1 MQNPLHYTSK
11 EDIRAR
17 LLQSAT
23 DFWGIRS
30 AADLDP
36 MVRLL
41 IEALSGELYN
51 LANDLRNTE
60 NRLLNKL
67 AALLTPDMLTT
78 PLPAHALVQ
87 AMPADA
93 TELLADHKHF
103 VYAPRKQAGTDRSQE
118 VFFTPAVPVQL
129 YDARVLYIATGNRL
143 YQYDAQRGKVLLA
156 MAAGRYLPQ
165 QSLWIGLR
173 PHPGITQMERFTL
186 YFNWPHFAFDHEWY
200 KLLALCEGSI
210 NGQPTP
216 LESGFP
222 YDPES
227 IQPANSVLNKTL
239 AFDTM
244 PVIIRDVLEYYHD
257 HYLSFS
263 IRPQEQEQQAY
274 PAVFE
279 NVFNAQELGK
289 LQEPVI
295 WLQLTFPAAI
305 QQPLLD
311 NIEVY
316 TNAFPVVNRRLH
328 KVKHRFK
335 GIGNIIPVKPEAH
348 EFFLSVQ
355 QLTDSHGKHYHPIS
369 YNENETQGQDAY
381 SVRHGGAERFDS
393 RNAREL
399 INYLFELVRDES
411 AAFSAYGYDFLT
423 DVLQNLQ
430 QNIALVEQKS
440 RHSLTDMTESTRY
453 VIVRPQH
460 PVEVMYLDYWT
471 TQSEAAHQLRS
482 GSPLMQFE
490 GAGLRAES
498 LHLLTKPSGGRKAAE
513 QDNLLQAYKYALMT
527 RDRIVTE
534 DDIRNFCL
542 YELGQRAAGITIK
555 RGVMA
560 SPHPSEGL
568 KKTTDIYIA
577 QAPNHIYS
585 SEEWELTHRQ
595 LLQKLKTRS
604 STLTHYRLILQ
615 AAG

>member
-1 MQNPLHYTSK
+1 MQYPLHYTSK

-17 LLQSAT
+17 LLQSAA

-51 LANDLRNTE
+51 LVNDLRNTE

-78 PLPAHALVQ
+78 PLPAHALAQ
-87 AMPADA
+87 AFPADA
-93 TELLADHKHF
+93 AELLADNKHF
-103 VYAPRKQAGTDRSQE
+103 VYSPRRQAGTDRSQE
-118 VFFTPAVPVQL
+118 VFFTPAVPVEI
-129 YDARVLYIATGNRL
+129 YDARILYTATGNRF
-143 YQYDAQRGKVLLA
+143 YQHDAQRGKVLQA
-156 MAAGRYLPQ
+156 MSTGRYLPPHT
-165 QSLWIGLR
+165 LWIGLR
-173 PHPGITQMERFTL
+173 PHPGIQQMEHFTC

-200 KLLALCEGSI
+200 KLLALCECSI
-210 NGQPTP
+210 NGQAVS
-216 LESGFP
+216 LKSGFP

-227 IQPANSVLNKTL
+227 IQPENSILNKTL

-263 IRPQEQEQQAY
+263 FHPPEHEQQRY
-274 PAVFE
+274 PAAFEDVFST
-279 NVFNAQELGK
+279 QDLSK

-295 WLQLTFPAAI
+295 WLRLTFPAAI

-328 KVKHRFK
+328 KLKHRFK
-335 GIGNIIPVKPEAH
+335 GVGNIIPVKPETH

-369 YNENETQGQDAY
+369 YNEHETQGQDAY
-381 SVRHGGAERFDS
+381 SVRLGGAERFDS

-399 INYLFELVRDES
+399 INYLFELLRDES

-482 GSPLMQFE
+482 GLPLMQFE
-490 GAGLRAES
+490 GSGVRAES
-498 LHLLTKPSGGRKAAE
+498 LQLLTRPSGGRKAAE
-513 QDNLLQAYKYALMT
+513 QNNLLQAYKYALMT

-534 DDIRNFCL
+534 DDIRNFCI
-542 YELGQRAAGITIK
+542 YELGAKATGIAIK
-555 RGVMA
+555 RGVIA
-560 SPHPSEGL
+560 SPHPNEGL
-568 KKTTDIYIA
+568 KKTTDIYIT
-577 QAPNHIYS
+577 QAPDHSYT

-604 STLTHYRLILQ
+604 SILTHYRIILQ
-615 AAG
+615 QAG